1 MKGLRATFAAMMI
14 VLGASAYADITLTF
28 FPSSTFSTD
37 TAAMNEALGISNY
50 TIDDFSSIALISGL
64 TITLSGVVPTTTLT
78 ALPALFNQNSSGC
91 GTLNGQS
98 FSWTNAYAITNTT
111 TNSIQNCGV
120 AQGFAQFTTFNY
132 SPGATSLGIGLA
144 NFQSLDI
151 TKHELFVNGED
162 LGVLETLAGAN
173 WSPGTVLNAYLRI
186 DATNGAQINSVTFE
200 NLTGQDFVG
209 FSDFAVQPLAPP
221 TVTPSLVGTPGL
233 SGWYTSTVALS
244 WTVTGNPA
252 PTTSGCASASVPNT
266 KDKKY
271 TCSATNAVGSAKD
284 SVTIKVDTVK
294 PAIALSVPTNNAS
307 YGLNQ
312 SVTASY
318 TCSDATSGVASCV
331 GTSVNGALI
340 TSTPGKQT
348 FSVTAIDNAGNTTTK
363 SVTYHVGGAAK
374 TPVLSLAAGTYVGAQ
389 TLSISDATT
398 GAVIYYTTNGTTP
411 TASSPVYGG
420 SITVGVTETLKAVA
434 IAPGYTRSGVATAA
448 YTIQ

>member
-1 MKGLRATFAAMMI
+1 
-14 VLGASAYADITLTF
+14 
-28 FPSSTFSTD
+28 
-37 TAAMNEALGISNY
+37 
-50 TIDDFSSIALISGL
+50 
-64 TITLSGVVPTTTLT
+64 
-78 ALPALFNQNSSGC
+78 
-91 GTLNGQS
+91 
-98 FSWTNAYAITNTT
+98 
-111 TNSIQNCGV
+111 
-120 AQGFAQFTTFNY
+120 
-132 SPGATSLGIGLA
+132 
-144 NFQSLDI
+144 
-151 TKHELFVNGED
+151 
-162 LGVLETLAGAN
+162 
-173 WSPGTVLNAYLRI
+173 
-186 DATNGAQINSVTFE
+186 
-200 NLTGQDFVG
+200 
-209 FSDFAVQPLAPP
+209 
-221 TVTPSLVGTPGL
+221 
-233 SGWYTSTVALS
+233 
-244 WTVTGNPA
+244 
-252 PTTSGCASASVPNT
+252 
-266 KDKKY
+266 
-271 TCSATNAVGSAKD
+271 
-284 SVTIKVDTVK
+284 VDTVK